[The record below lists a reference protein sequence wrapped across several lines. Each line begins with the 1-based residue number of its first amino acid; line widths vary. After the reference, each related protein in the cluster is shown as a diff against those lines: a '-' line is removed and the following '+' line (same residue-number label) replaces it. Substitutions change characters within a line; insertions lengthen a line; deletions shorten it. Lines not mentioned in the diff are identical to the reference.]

1 MAAKVIEKIEDL
13 PGIGESAAK
22 KLNEAGYK
30 TLEAMAVASVSELK
44 EIAGIGEG
52 TAEKAIKAARDAL
65 DMGFESADTLAEKEN

>member
-44 EIAGIGEG
+44 
-52 TAEKAIKAARDAL
+52 
-65 DMGFESADTLAEKEN
+65 